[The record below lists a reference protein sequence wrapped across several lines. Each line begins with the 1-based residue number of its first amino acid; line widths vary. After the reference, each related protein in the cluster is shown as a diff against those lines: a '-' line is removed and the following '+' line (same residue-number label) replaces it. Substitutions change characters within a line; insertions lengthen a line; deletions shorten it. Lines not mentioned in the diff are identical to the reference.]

1 MVYPLKCRST
11 SLLSLVGNNS
21 FLTTPI
27 YWAPSYHAYLMRR
40 RKSEWYFP
48 VLCFWFIYTIAADV
62 NCGVYLFRDKLT
74 FFFYLL
80 TSLFARLHVKQMRS
94 FVLSKLIQLRDLI
107 SEQSFQ
113 LEKGSLLNPLDM
125 KLSLTVRDLLCGNL
139 NCLYPTCAS
148 NLRIILTWRLWYGIY
163 IFSPSFQRIEQWT
176 WGHSNW
182 SITLVLHS
190 TGSIP
195 CRGTE
200 RLRCFFGLHFQ

>member
-1 MVYPLKCRST
+1 MWCACSGLN
-11 SLLSLVGNNS
+11 L
-21 FLTTPI
+21 I
-27 YWAPSYHAYLMRR
+27 
-40 RKSEWYFP
+40 
-48 VLCFWFIYTIAADV
+48 
-62 NCGVYLFRDKLT
+62 
-74 FFFYLL
+74 FFYLL

-107 SEQSFQ
+107 SEQFFL

-125 KLSLTVRDLLCGNL
+125 KLSLAVRHLLCGNL

-195 CRGTE
+195 CWGTE
-200 RLRCFFGLHFQ
+200 RLWCFFWTAFPINIKLRLHVFKLRCCPGFNLSTLNWTYKSCNSFWLRK